1 MALVR
6 VSLDSETYQRLLET
20 ALCERRSVPLQ
31 AEVVLRRA
39 LGLPFPYDLPSKQ
52 RGPCTEPLS
61 GAPSANLVETETGR

>member
-6 VSLDSETYQRLLET
+6 VDLDSETYQRLLEA

-39 LGLPFPYDLPSKQ
+39 LGLTFPYDPPSLHRGAGTKPLP
-52 RGPCTEPLS
+52 
-61 GAPSANLVETETGR
+61 GAPSSDLVETEARR